1 MVNPDGSRVVV
12 FPNGTR
18 KTTAADGKSVVIA
31 FFNGDVKQVKPDQSV
46 VYYYAETKTTQTTQ
60 ADGLEVLHFAK

>member
-31 FFNGDVKQVKPDQSV
+31 FFNGDMKQVKPDQSV

>member
-46 VYYYAETKTTQTTQ
+46 VYYYAETKTTQTTHP
-60 ADGLEVLHFAK
+60 DGLEVLHFAK